1 MKDLD
6 REDEILDKMIPIIE
20 HNSIETVDYFGGV
33 IFGRKVDEWEIEGN
47 RVKEHLSCVLMSLFW
62 KFFNQNWYFGKLS
75 IN

>member
-33 IFGRKVDEWEIEGN
+33 IFGRKVDE
-47 RVKEHLSCVLMSLFW
+47 
-62 KFFNQNWYFGKLS
+62 
-75 IN
+75 